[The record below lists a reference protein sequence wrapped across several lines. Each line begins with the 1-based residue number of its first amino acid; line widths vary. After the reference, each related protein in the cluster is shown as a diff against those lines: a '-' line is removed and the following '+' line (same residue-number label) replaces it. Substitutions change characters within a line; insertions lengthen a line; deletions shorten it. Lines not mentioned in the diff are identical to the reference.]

1 MLVIGKTCNHEEINQ
16 MICNANQLTGFYMI
30 VCKSGK
36 SVADCKNRLPE
47 SSKKINVLF

>member
-1 MLVIGKTCNHEEINQ
+1 MLVIGKTFNHEEINQ
-16 MICNANQLTGFYMI
+16 LICNANRLTGFYMI